1 MMPAKPFAR
10 ILIPLAILTLALV
23 PTPTQTQEPTVRAVL
38 FYSDTCP
45 VCHVVLEQ
53 VLPPLQAQYGAQ
65 LEIAKVEITPP
76 ANYELLLRMEQAQGV
91 PPDKG
96 VVPELFIGDRV
107 LFGADEIRA
116 TLPSLIQSYLAQ
128 GGVDWPVGYGEQ
140 SAPTL
145 WPPTGAR
152 PTPKACHICDEGDP
166 VVKMYFFWSS
176 LCPECHRVQDD
187 VLKPLQQRY
196 DRQLVVDARDVEKSP
211 SGYDLLTA
219 LERQFGTGEGAF
231 PVIFIG
237 DHVLHGEQA
246 AREQLAALV
255 EFYMN
260 EGGVDLPELAAPG
273 APSGDPTA
281 GQPAIHL
288 AYFYQ
293 VGCHECDRA
302 RYDLKYLQSK
312 YPQVQIHEYDI
323 REHAALA
330 EWLGERNRV
339 PLNKRLTAPAA
350 FVGSDF
356 LLGDGINVQALEAI
370 LKKHMATGS
379 EAYWQGQED
388 AAQAGES
395 ILNRFRSFGAL
406 TVVAA
411 GLVDGLNP
419 CAFATIVFFISY
431 LAFTGR
437 KGRDILFVGGAFTL
451 GVFLT
456 YLGVGV
462 GLLKFLASLP
472 FLPAISRYLYGFT
485 AALCL
490 LLALGSLYDGY
501 QALRGRPEE
510 MKLKLPTRMRR
521 WINRV
526 IREGAKARAIAAVAF
541 ITGIV
546 VSLIELACTGQVYL
560 PTILFVLGVPAL
572 RIRALAYLLLYNL
585 MFIVPL
591 VVVFSLAYWGTT
603 SERLGQFVNRRAGA
617 IKLATAGLF
626 TLLAAWMITFLW

>member
-1 MMPAKPFAR
+1 MTNPKPIAR
-10 ILIPLAILTLALV
+10 LAALIAILALALM
-23 PTPTQTQEPTVRAVL
+23 PTAIHAQQPVVRAVL

-45 VCHVVLEQ
+45 VCHTVLEQ
-53 VLPPLQAQYGAQ
+53 VLPPLQAQYGSQ

-76 ANYELLLRMEQAQGV
+76 ANYELLLHMEQVHGV

-107 LFGADEIRA
+107 LFGADEIRDN
-116 TLPSLIQSYLAQ
+116 LPALIQTYAAQ
-128 GGVDWPVGYGEQ
+128 GGVDWPAGYGDQ
-140 SAPTL
+140 TGPTT
-145 WPPTGAR
+145 WPSTGVK

-176 LCPECHRVQDD
+176 LCPECHRVQDE
-187 VLKPLQQRY
+187 VIGPLQERY

-211 SGYDLLTA
+211 ADYDLLTA

-255 EFYMN
+255 EYYMN
-260 EGGVDLPELAAPG
+260 EGGVDFPKLTGPA
-273 APSGDPTA
+273 APSGTPT
-281 GQPAIHL
+281 GQQPAIHL

-302 RYDLKYLQSK
+302 QYDLKYLQSK
-312 YPQVQIHEYDI
+312 YPQLQVHEYDI
-323 REHAALA
+323 KEQAALA
-330 EWLGERNRV
+330 EWLGERTGV

-356 LLGDGINVQALEAI
+356 LLGGDINVQTLENVV
-370 LKKHMATGS
+370 KKYAATGS
-379 EAYWQGQED
+379 EAYWREQED
-388 AAQAGES
+388 LSQAGES
-395 ILNRFRSFGAL
+395 ILSRFRSFGAL

-437 KGRDILFVGGAFTL
+437 KGRDILLVGGMFAL

-490 LLALGSLYDGY
+490 LLAIGSLYDWY
-501 QALRGRPEE
+501 QARRGRPEE

-526 IREGAKARAIAAVAF
+526 IREGASARAIAGVAF
-541 ITGIV
+541 ITGAV

-572 RIRALAYLLLYNL
+572 RVRALAYLLVYNIA
-585 MFIVPL
+585 FVVPL
-591 VVVFSLAYWGTT
+591 VIVFLMAYWGTT
-603 SERLGQFVNRRAGA
+603 SERLGQFINRRAGT

-626 TLLAAWMITFLW
+626 TLLAVWMITFL

>member
-1 MMPAKPFAR
+1 MSQTKHLFRLAALLVILAPALMPTATHAQQP
-10 ILIPLAILTLALV
+10 V
-23 PTPTQTQEPTVRAVL
+23 VRAVL
-38 FYSDTCP
+38 FYSDACP
-45 VCHVVLEQ
+45 ICHTVLEQ
-53 VLPPLQAQYGAQ
+53 VLPPLQAQYGSQ
-65 LEIAKVEITPP
+65 LEIATVEITPP
-76 ANYELLLRMEQAQGV
+76 ANYELLLRMEQVHGI

-107 LFGADEIRA
+107 LFGADEIRD
-116 TLPSLIQSYLAQ
+116 TLPALIQTYAAQ
-128 GGVDWPVGYGEQ
+128 GGVDWPAGYGDQ
-140 SAPTL
+140 TGPITGS
-145 WPPTGAR
+145 PTGAR

-166 VVKMYFFWSS
+166 VVRMYFFWSS
-176 LCPECHRVQDD
+176 LCPECHRVQDE
-187 VLKPLQQRY
+187 VLGPLQERY

-211 SGYDLLTA
+211 ADYDLLTA
-219 LERQFGTGEGAF
+219 LERQFGTGEGAL

-237 DHVLHGEQA
+237 GHVLHGEQA

-255 EFYMN
+255 EYCLN
-260 EGGVDLPELAAPG
+260 EGGVDFPKLAGPA
-273 APSGDPTA
+273 APSGTPT
-281 GQPAIHL
+281 GRQPAIHL

-302 RYDLKYLQSK
+302 QYDLKYLQSK
-312 YPQVQIHEYDI
+312 YPQLQVHEYDI
-323 REHAALA
+323 KEQAALA
-330 EWLGERNRV
+330 EWLGERTGV

-356 LLGDGINVQALEAI
+356 LLGEGINAQTLENVV
-370 LKKHMATGS
+370 KKYAATGS

-388 AAQAGES
+388 LSQAGES
-395 ILNRFRSFGAL
+395 ILIRFRSFGAL
-406 TVVAA
+406 TVIAA

-437 KGRDILFVGGAFTL
+437 KGRDILLVGGMFTL

-485 AALCL
+485 AVLCL
-490 LLALGSLYDGY
+490 LLAAGSLYDWY
-501 QALRGRPEE
+501 QARRGRPEE

-521 WINRV
+521 RINRV
-526 IREGAKARAIAAVAF
+526 IREGAGARAIAGVAF
-541 ITGIV
+541 ITGAV

-572 RIRALAYLLLYNL
+572 RVRALAYLLVYNVV
-585 MFIVPL
+585 FAAPL
-591 VVVFSLAYWGTT
+591 VVVLLLAYWGTT
-603 SERLGQFVNRRAGA
+603 SERLGQFINRRAGA

-626 TLLAAWMITFLW
+626 TLLAVWMIAFL

>member
-1 MMPAKPFAR
+1 MTKANLLAR
-10 ILIPLAILTLALV
+10 ILTVCAILTLALV
-23 PTPTQTQEPTVRAVL
+23 PTLAQTQEPTVRAVL

-65 LEIAKVEITPP
+65 LEIAEVEITPP
-76 ANYELLLRMEQAQGV
+76 ANYELLLRMEQVHGV

-96 VVPELFIGDRV
+96 VVPELFVGDRV
-107 LFGADEIRA
+107 LFGADEIRDA
-116 TLPSLIQSYLAQ
+116 LPSLIQSYLAQ

-140 SAPTL
+140 SAPIL
-145 WPPTGAR
+145 WPPAGVR

-176 LCPECHRVQDD
+176 LCPECHRVQDE

-211 SGYDLLTA
+211 SDYDLLTA

-281 GQPAIHL
+281 AQPAIHL

-312 YPQVQIHEYDI
+312 YPQLQIHEYDI

-330 EWLGERNRV
+330 EWLGERNQV

-356 LLGDGINVQALEAI
+356 LLSDSIHVQALEAV
-370 LKKHMATGS
+370 LKKYLATGS
-379 EAYWQGQED
+379 EAYWRGQED

-501 QALRGRPEE
+501 QALRGRPEA

-526 IREGAKARAIAAVAF
+526 IREGAKARAIAAIAF

-626 TLLAAWMITFLW
+626 TLLAAWMITFL

>member
-1 MMPAKPFAR
+1 MTKAKPLALFVS
-10 ILIPLAILTLALV
+10 LFAILALALMPRPLHAQQPV
-23 PTPTQTQEPTVRAVL
+23 VRAVL

-45 VCHVVLEQ
+45 HCHTVLEQ
-53 VLPPLQAQYGAQ
+53 VLPPLQAQYGSQ
-65 LEIAKVEITPP
+65 LEIATVEITPP
-76 ANYELLLRMEQAQGV
+76 ANYELLLHMEQAHGV

-107 LFGADEIRA
+107 LFGADEIRNS
-116 TLPSLIQSYLAQ
+116 LPTLIQSHVAQ
-128 GGVDWPVGYGEQ
+128 GGVDWPAGYAEPAG
-140 SAPTL
+140 APAAS
-145 WPPTGAR
+145 PTGPR
-152 PTPKACHICDEGDP
+152 PTPKACHICDEGAP

-176 LCPECHRVQDD
+176 LCPECHRVRGE
-187 VLKPLQQRY
+187 VLTPLQQRY

-211 SGYDLLTA
+211 ADYDLLTA
-219 LERQFGTGEGAF
+219 LERQFGTSEGAF

-246 AREQLAALV
+246 ACEQLATLV
-255 EFYMN
+255 KDYMS
-260 EGGVDLPELAAPG
+260 EGGVDFPKLTGPAAL
-273 APSGDPTA
+273 SGRPT
-281 GQPAIHL
+281 GQQPAIHL

-293 VGCHECDRA
+293 AGCHECDRA
-302 RYDLKYLQSK
+302 RYDLNYLRSK
-312 YPQVQIHEYDI
+312 YPQLQVHEYDVK
-323 REHAALA
+323 ELAALA
-330 EWLGERNRV
+330 EWLGERTGM

-350 FVGSDF
+350 FVGPDF
-356 LLGDGINVQALEAI
+356 LLGADINAQTLESVLQKYA
-370 LKKHMATGS
+370 ATGS
-379 EAYWQGQED
+379 EAYWQAQED
-388 AAQAGES
+388 LSQAGES
-395 ILNRFRSFGAL
+395 ILSRFRSFGAL

-437 KGRDILFVGGAFTL
+437 KGRDILPVGGMFAL
-451 GVFLT
+451 GVFLA

-462 GLLKFLASLP
+462 GLLKFLAGLP
-472 FLPAISRYLYGFT
+472 FLPTISRYLYGFT

-490 LLALGSLYDGY
+490 LLAAGSLYDWR
-501 QALRGRPEE
+501 QARRGRPEE

-526 IREGAKARAIAAVAF
+526 IREGAPAQVIAGVAF
-541 ITGIV
+541 LTGAV

-572 RIRALAYLLLYNL
+572 RVRALAYLLVYNIA
-585 MFIVPL
+585 FVVPL
-591 VVVFSLAYWGTT
+591 VIVFLMAYWGTT
-603 SERLGQFVNRRAGA
+603 SERLGQFINRRAGT

-626 TLLAAWMITFLW
+626 TLLAAWMIAFT